1 MFKVYDSILM
11 ALSAVGEF
19 GGDAFFDRFK
29 GWESMQSLW
38 DINIAAIDGE
48 DAHDRDIWGVEACGS
63 GGGVEPMTSAAGDV
77 GGQGDRRCCT

>member
-29 GWESMQSLW
+29 G
-38 DINIAAIDGE
+38 
-48 DAHDRDIWGVEACGS
+48 
-63 GGGVEPMTSAAGDV
+63 
-77 GGQGDRRCCT
+77 